1 MSERVLPEGW
11 VSTTL
16 GELCELNPK
25 QKLDDDL
32 EVGFMPMSGM
42 PTTFHEKPEFE
53 TRKWVTVKKGYT
65 QFKNGDVLFA
75 KITPCFENG
84 KAAIVGDFPG
94 GWGAGSTEYYVLRP
108 RAEAVDT
115 RLLLALVRTKDFL
128 NSGELNMSGSVGH
141 KRVPK
146 EFVASYS
153 FPLMPKAEQKA
164 ITDKLDE
171 LLAQVN
177 NLKTRLDAI
186 PAILKRFRQSVL
198 AAAVR
203 GELTNGQAENW
214 SEVEFS
220 ELLEAIRS
228 GSADKPVDDPSGVP
242 ILRSSAVRSREVDFD
257 DVRYLSRSADL
268 RADNY
273 LRVGDLLFTRL
284 SGSAEYVG
292 NCALVKHV
300 GRDCQYPDRLFCA
313 RLKDKRM
320 SRYLEVFFSSES
332 FRRHIYASLKSSAG
346 HQRITLDAVRK
357 AIVHL
362 PPLEEQEDIVHR
374 VDQLFAFADQV
385 ERQVANAQ
393 TRVNKLTQS
402 ILAKAFRGELT
413 AEWRA
418 ENPELTSGEHSAEA
432 LLERIKAEKAKQK
445 PAGRGRKK
453 AAAEAAG

>member
-11 VSTTL
+11 VDTTL
-16 GELCELNPK
+16 GQIVEYGKAEKATREQVDDNTWVLELEDIEKSSSRVIQRLNFK
-25 QKLDDDL
+25 
-32 EVGFMPMSGM
+32 E
-42 PTTFHEKPEFE
+42 
-53 TRKWVTVKKGYT
+53 R
-65 QFKNGDVLFA
+65 QFKSTKNRFKKGDVLY
-75 KITPCFENG
+75 G
-84 KAAIVGDFPG
+84 K
-94 GWGAGSTEYYVLRP
+94 LRP
-108 RAEAVDT
+108 YLDKVVIAERDGVCTTEIVPLDARPHLDN
-115 RLLLALVRTKDFL
+115 RYLFYWLKSLDFL
-128 NSGELNMSGSVGH
+128 SYVNEVGYGVNMPRLGT
-141 KRVPK
+141 K
-146 EFVASYS
+146 EGKGAPFVLA
-153 FPLMPKAEQKA
+153 PKAEQKVIA
-164 ITDKLDE
+164 DKLDE

-177 NLKTRLDAI
+177 NLKARLDAI

-292 NCALVKHV
+292 NCALVNHV

-346 HQRITLDAVRK
+346 HQRITLDSVRK

-374 VDQLFAFADQV
+374 VDQLFAFADQI
-385 ERQVANAQ
+385 EQQVSNAQ
-393 TRVNKLTQS
+393 ARVDKLTQS

-418 ENPELTSGEHSAEA
+418 ENPELISGEHSAEA
-432 LLERIKAEKAKQK
+432 LLARIKAEKAKQK